1 MVYYPYLYFCIGP
14 PGRRVLL
21 YYCIFVL
28 LYLFLYF
35 VLSNPL
41 DTFKWSVPLS
51 ISRGKKFRHLITVHD
66 QIQIQESS
74 SIQKDEQKVYG
85 IHDPANYDFDLNM
98 WSSTKADDL
107 RSSLKRLNKV
117 ELSKS
122 SKEILE
128 AILFASG
135 SPVLEED
142 LKDKMIHKKEFKK
155 EIESLRDFYQNR
167 GINLIKAGNKWSFR
181 TAESIKDDLTIF
193 KTQKRKLS
201 RAAIETLSIIAY
213 QQPITRSEIENIRGV
228 QMGRGSIDHLVEI
241 GWIKPSG
248 RKNIP
253 GKPALWVTTEL
264 FMEHFGIE
272 NISDLPSKEELKAS
286 GFLEKRSAIATITDI
301 AGKNEFLEDKEVEDE
316 ETLEDFIS
324 EESAK

>member
-1 MVYYPYLYFCIGP
+1 M
-14 PGRRVLL
+14 
-21 YYCIFVL
+21 
-28 LYLFLYF
+28 
-35 VLSNPL
+35 
-41 DTFKWSVPLS
+41 
-51 ISRGKKFRHLITVHD
+51 
-66 QIQIQESS
+66 
-74 SIQKDEQKVYG
+74 
-85 IHDPANYDFDLNM
+85 
-98 WSSTKADDL
+98 STNRD
-107 RSSLKRLNKV
+107 
-117 ELSKS
+117 SK
-122 SKEILE
+122 ILE

-142 LKDKMIHKKEFKK
+142 LKDKMINKKEFKK
-155 EIESLRDFYQNR
+155 EIESLKEFYQNR
-167 GINLIKAGNKWSFR
+167 GINLIKTGNKWSFR

-228 QMGRGSIDHLVEI
+228 QMGRGSIDHLMEI

-248 RKNIP
+248 RKNLP

-301 AGKNEFLEDKEVEDE
+301 AGKNELLEDKEVDDQ
-316 ETLEDFIS
+316 ETLEDFIP
-324 EESAK
+324 EESA

>member
-1 MVYYPYLYFCIGP
+1 M
-14 PGRRVLL
+14 
-21 YYCIFVL
+21 
-28 LYLFLYF
+28 
-35 VLSNPL
+35 
-41 DTFKWSVPLS
+41 
-51 ISRGKKFRHLITVHD
+51 
-66 QIQIQESS
+66 
-74 SIQKDEQKVYG
+74 
-85 IHDPANYDFDLNM
+85 
-98 WSSTKADDL
+98 STNRD
-107 RSSLKRLNKV
+107 
-117 ELSKS
+117 SK
-122 SKEILE
+122 ILE

-142 LKDKMIHKKEFKK
+142 LKDKMINKKEFKK
-155 EIESLRDFYQNR
+155 EIESLKEFYQNR
-167 GINLIKAGNKWSFR
+167 GINLIKTGNKWSFR

-228 QMGRGSIDHLVEI
+228 QMGRGSIDHLMEI

-301 AGKNEFLEDKEVEDE
+301 AGKNAFLEDKEVDDE
-316 ETLEDFIS
+316 ETLEDFIP

>member
-1 MVYYPYLYFCIGP
+1 M
-14 PGRRVLL
+14 
-21 YYCIFVL
+21 
-28 LYLFLYF
+28 
-35 VLSNPL
+35 
-41 DTFKWSVPLS
+41 
-51 ISRGKKFRHLITVHD
+51 
-66 QIQIQESS
+66 
-74 SIQKDEQKVYG
+74 
-85 IHDPANYDFDLNM
+85 
-98 WSSTKADDL
+98 STNRD
-107 RSSLKRLNKV
+107 
-117 ELSKS
+117 SK
-122 SKEILE
+122 ILE

-155 EIESLRDFYQNR
+155 EIENLKDFYQNR
-167 GINLIKAGNKWSFR
+167 GINLIKTGNKWSFR

-228 QMGRGSIDHLVEI
+228 QMGRGSIDHLMEI

-301 AGKNEFLEDKEVEDE
+301 ADKNEFLEDKEVDDE
-316 ETLEDFIS
+316 ETLEDFIP

>member
-1 MVYYPYLYFCIGP
+1 M
-14 PGRRVLL
+14 
-21 YYCIFVL
+21 
-28 LYLFLYF
+28 
-35 VLSNPL
+35 
-41 DTFKWSVPLS
+41 
-51 ISRGKKFRHLITVHD
+51 
-66 QIQIQESS
+66 
-74 SIQKDEQKVYG
+74 
-85 IHDPANYDFDLNM
+85 
-98 WSSTKADDL
+98 STNRD
-107 RSSLKRLNKV
+107 
-117 ELSKS
+117 SK
-122 SKEILE
+122 ILE

-142 LKDKMIHKKEFKK
+142 LKDKMINKMEFKK
-155 EIESLRDFYQNR
+155 EIESLREFYQNR
-167 GINLIKAGNKWSFR
+167 GINLIKTGNKWSFR

-228 QMGRGSIDHLVEI
+228 QMGRGSIDHLMEI

-264 FMEHFGIE
+264 FIEHFGIE

-301 AGKNEFLEDKEVEDE
+301 AGKNEFLEDKEVDDE
-316 ETLEDFIS
+316 ETLEDFIP

>member
-1 MVYYPYLYFCIGP
+1 
-14 PGRRVLL
+14 
-21 YYCIFVL
+21 
-28 LYLFLYF
+28 
-35 VLSNPL
+35 
-41 DTFKWSVPLS
+41 
-51 ISRGKKFRHLITVHD
+51 
-66 QIQIQESS
+66 
-74 SIQKDEQKVYG
+74 
-85 IHDPANYDFDLNM
+85 
-98 WSSTKADDL
+98 
-107 RSSLKRLNKV
+107 
-117 ELSKS
+117 
-122 SKEILE
+122 
-128 AILFASG
+128 
-135 SPVLEED
+135 
-142 LKDKMIHKKEFKK
+142 MINKKEFKK
-155 EIESLRDFYQNR
+155 EIESLREFYQNR
-167 GINLIKAGNKWSFR
+167 GINLIKTGNKWSFR

-228 QMGRGSIDHLVEI
+228 QMGRGSIDHLMEI

-324 EESAK
+324 EESTK

>member
-1 MVYYPYLYFCIGP
+1 M
-14 PGRRVLL
+14 
-21 YYCIFVL
+21 
-28 LYLFLYF
+28 
-35 VLSNPL
+35 S
-41 DTFKWSVPLS
+41 T
-51 ISRGKKFRHLITVHD
+51 SRD
-66 QIQIQESS
+66 
-74 SIQKDEQKVYG
+74 
-85 IHDPANYDFDLNM
+85 
-98 WSSTKADDL
+98 
-107 RSSLKRLNKV
+107 
-117 ELSKS
+117 SK
-122 SKEILE
+122 ILE
-128 AILFASG
+128 AILFTSG

-142 LKDKMIHKKEFKK
+142 LKDKMINKKEFKK
-155 EIESLRDFYQNR
+155 EIESLKEFYQNR
-167 GINLIKAGNKWSFR
+167 GINLIKTGNKWSFR

-213 QQPITRSEIENIRGV
+213 QQPITRSEIENICGV
-228 QMGRGSIDHLVEI
+228 QMGRGSIDHLMEI

-301 AGKNEFLEDKEVEDE
+301 ADKNEFLEDKEVDDE
-316 ETLEDFIS
+316 ETLEDFIP